1 MNDLIKEF
9 NKSDSG
15 VLVGDVRINNL
26 AFADDIVLIA
36 NNEEELQELV
46 SIASNH
52 ARAWRFTFNTKKCKV
67 MVFNGKSKIPK
78 ISLEDDSLELVKAY
92 KYLGVWFDSKLD
104 WKLHKE
110 TILAKARRRAYTMMG
125 FGVCKIL
132 PVKTCVNLWEVLVR
146 PILEYAAE
154 VWGGGGW
161 DAAGKL
167 QRVR

>member
-1 MNDLIKEF
+1 M
-9 NKSDSG
+9 
-15 VLVGDVRINNL
+15 RINNL

-92 KYLGVWFDSKLD
+92 KYLGVWFDSS
-104 WKLHKE
+104 
-110 TILAKARRRAYTMMG
+110 
-125 FGVCKIL
+125 
-132 PVKTCVNLWEVLVR
+132 
-146 PILEYAAE
+146 
-154 VWGGGGW
+154 
-161 DAAGKL
+161 
-167 QRVR
+167 

>member
-1 MNDLIKEF
+1 
-9 NKSDSG
+9 
-15 VLVGDVRINNL
+15 
-26 AFADDIVLIA
+26 
-36 NNEEELQELV
+36 
-46 SIASNH
+46 
-52 ARAWRFTFNTKKCKV
+52 

-78 ISLEDDSLELVKAY
+78 ISLEDDILELVKAY

-132 PVKTCVNLWEVLVR
+132 PVKTCVNLWAVLVR

-161 DAAGKL
+161 EAAEKL
-167 QRVR
+167 QREVGNSYWELPPARPMR

>member
-1 MNDLIKEF
+1 M
-9 NKSDSG
+9 
-15 VLVGDVRINNL
+15 RINNL

-36 NNEEELQELV
+36 NTEEELQELV

-67 MVFNGKSKIPK
+67 VVFNGKSKIPK

-110 TILAKARRRAYTMMG
+110 TILAKVRRRAYTMMG

-146 PILEYAAE
+146 PIVEYAAE
-154 VWGGGGW
+154 V
-161 DAAGKL
+161 
-167 QRVR
+167 